1 MMLTKRVMSFCS
13 RKNDKLMA
21 LCVKPHCMYT
31 RSVGSKRS
39 SGHQSCSHDT
49 IYNLISNNIPNVQFV
64 KGKVPYRNINYY
76 YVLCDVPEIK
86 NFDKTLSYNILE
98 NDNGVIAFTSRHNLE
113 FLRAYIK
120 HPYHVVEVE
129 NKQLKEYLKSGKRKA
144 LAIHNCY
151 SDSEL
156 KKTYF
161 VFHEVHEYS

>member
-39 SGHQSCSHDT
+39 SGHQSCSRDT

-151 SDSEL
+151 SDNEL